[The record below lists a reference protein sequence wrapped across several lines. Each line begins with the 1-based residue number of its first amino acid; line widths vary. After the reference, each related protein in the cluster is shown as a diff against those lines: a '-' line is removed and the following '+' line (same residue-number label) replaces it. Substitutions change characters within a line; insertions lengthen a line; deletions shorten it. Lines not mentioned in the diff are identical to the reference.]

1 MSEYSAKGRN
11 YMVVNQSTMNTIAQ
25 MWFDDYTSFEYLVES
40 VKYSDNNTFSIQFV
54 NKEET

>member
-25 MWFDDYTSFEYLVES
+25 MWFDDYTSFEYLVET
-40 VKYSDNNTFSIQFV
+40 VKPSDNNTFSIQFV